1 MIDYIFYVL
10 LALTAVQPGQ
20 GAFQVELYSD
30 GQLQYRTVAQTTDEG
45 YNLAVVDSALKLRP
59 VAWLK
64 SDSEGFDVM
73 DEGAQE
79 PRRIELFQDI
89 PGWTEQATSGDS
101 FSVESKGGVI
111 QGQRVG
117 SKLTITLESDIDTV
131 VIQPY
136 EG

>member
-1 MIDYIFYVL
+1 MENM
-10 LALTAVQPGQ
+10 ALTAATTLALLIEYFTFSLLV
-20 GAFQVELYSD
+20 GA
-30 GQLQYRTVAQTTDEG
+30 A
-45 YNLAVVDSALKLRP
+45 
-59 VAWLK
+59 
-64 SDSEGFDVM
+64 
-73 DEGAQE
+73 
-79 PRRIELFQDI
+79 RRKTGIKA
-89 PGWTEQATSGDS
+89 PATSGDS